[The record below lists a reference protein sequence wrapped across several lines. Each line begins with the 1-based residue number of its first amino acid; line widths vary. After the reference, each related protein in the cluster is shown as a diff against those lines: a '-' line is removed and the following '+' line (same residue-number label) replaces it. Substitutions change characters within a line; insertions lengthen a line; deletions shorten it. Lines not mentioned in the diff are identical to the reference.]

1 MLTEERKSVI
11 RDNYLRVTENIE
23 NARIKRGGDA
33 PVRLLAATKTV
44 PAEEILFAANELGL
58 RFAGENRTAE
68 LLSKYDELKDSP
80 LALHLIGS
88 LQTRKVKDI
97 VGKVS
102 MVESVDSLKL
112 AAELDKRSA
121 AAGLV
126 TDILCEVNI
135 GREESKGG
143 VMPEEVPEF
152 LDRLSEFGNIRT
164 CGIMTMAPICAS
176 DTEYFKFF
184 TETYQIFIDFFGKK
198 MHNIIEPVLS
208 MGMSDSYVP
217 AVLAGATQVRVGSS
231 IFGERTYPVK

>member
-1 MLTEERKSVI
+1 MLTEERKTVI

-23 NARIKRGGDA
+23 NARIKRGGSA

-58 RFAGENRTAE
+58 RFAGENRTSE

-80 LALHLIGS
+80 LTLHLIGS

-97 VGKVS
+97 IGKVS

-121 AAGLV
+121 AAGLT
-126 TDILCEVNI
+126 TDVLCEVNI

-143 VMPEEVPEF
+143 VLPEEVPEF
-152 LDRLSEFGNIRT
+152 LEKLSVFGNIRT

>member
-80 LALHLIGS
+80 LTLHLIGS